1 MLVVFW
7 SWILIMQN
15 YEKIVIAAKAGIWS
29 YDSKVV
35 SLESINRN
43 VNMNAGLIT
52 RLVILGF
59 LWLLVA
65 VYVLTHAQIT
75 FFTLFAVAVSGVI
88 ILVPVYKKY
97 RTK

>member
-15 YEKIVIAAKAGIWS
+15 YEKIVIAAKAGIWP

>member
-1 MLVVFW
+1 
-7 SWILIMQN
+7 
-15 YEKIVIAAKAGIWS
+15 
-29 YDSKVV
+29 
-35 SLESINRN
+35 
-43 VNMNAGLIT
+43 MNAGLIT